1 MEKRTHF
8 YFLNWWCEYKDM
20 LTPEQWYELEEY
32 IFKFGLDC
40 EYTDPNEIKDM
51 TIRSAWL
58 GISESMSSMDYCYLE

>member
-1 MEKRTHF
+1 
-8 YFLNWWCEYKDM
+8 M